1 MASGVETTMDVFVE
15 GDNEGREAELTGRDE
30 EARHAVE
37 HTLGVRSSAVLTET
51 AEEELHQQVMDG
63 LREKATQ
70 RCLEQLDEALQ
81 KVILS
86 RIDLPEEISIGTF
99 GALSFE
105 KDHPD
110 ESAGAIRVRFALRSG
125 KLVDVKAILDY
136 DQRLWAAYT
145 RPSSLAVLVL
155 PQGGGT
161 PEVGEG
167 PSIESGALVWTIQI
181 AALEPHWVK
190 YQPRLDCFVADEEKV
205 ELRYAVGQAASSE
218 GTAEPLEGGMEVV
231 VVYIFSE
238 QEEEGGLV
246 VGVEW
251 QPDLLE
257 KLKELDFN
265 TFKERL
271 FGSLQEKGLAFTP
284 VSEFPSSCRLYLR
297 IDRTDRERLEQSV
310 ERLNEQLNEY

>member
-1 MASGVETTMDVFVE
+1 MDVFVE
-15 GDNEGREAELTGRDE
+15 GDNEERQAELARRDE
-30 EARHAVE
+30 EMRHEVE
-37 HTLGVRSSAVLTET
+37 DTLGARGSAVLTEA
-51 AEEELHQQVMDG
+51 AEEKLHQQVMGG
-63 LREKATQ
+63 LREKATR
-70 RCLEQLDEALQ
+70 RCLEELDEALQ

-86 RIDLPEEISIGTF
+86 RIDLPEEIPVGAF

-105 KDHPD
+105 KDQLD
-110 ESAGAIRVRFALRSG
+110 ESAGAMRVRFALKSG

-145 RPSSLAVLVL
+145 RPSSLAVLLL
-155 PQGGGT
+155 PQDGGT

-167 PSIESGALVWTIQI
+167 PSIESGVLVWTIRI

-190 YQPRLDCFVADEEKV
+190 YQPRLDCFVADQEKV
-205 ELRYAVGQAASSE
+205 ALRYAVGQAASSE
-218 GTAEPLEGGMEVV
+218 GTAEPLAGGVEVV

-238 QEEEGGLV
+238 QEEEGDLV

-271 FGSLQEKGLAFTP
+271 FGSLQEKGVAFTP
-284 VSEFPSSCRLYLR
+284 VSEFPSSCRVYLR
-297 IDRTDRERLEQSV
+297 IAQIDRQRLEQSV